1 MASISS
7 LGVGSKLDLST
18 LLTQLETAESQPLV
32 LLQQRQVSYTS
43 KLSAY
48 GTLQN
53 SLSTLQ
59 AAAKKLS
66 DPALFQGAKVT
77 SSVPEVL
84 TASAGSTAT
93 AGTYTVDVTKLAQS
107 QSLVAAGRADAKAA
121 VGTGTITIDFGTV
134 GGGTLDAATGT
145 YTGASFTKDASRTA
159 VPITINGTN
168 NTLEGIRDAINA
180 AKAGVSASIVNDGSG
195 TPHRLVLTSSQTGE
209 ASSMRISVAGDA
221 SLQGLLNND
230 PAGTQN
236 LRQTVAA
243 QNAQLTVNGIAVTSA
258 SNTVKEAIQG
268 TTLNLLKTGSSNLA
282 TQPDTATVEA
292 AINDFV
298 KAYNSLQATANTLT
312 TYDKDSKTGAALVGD
327 STLRN
332 LQTRIRQA
340 LTTPQA
346 GGPTDLKVL
355 SEIGVT
361 FQKDG
366 TMAVDSAKLKTA
378 VSTNLS
384 SVAGLFASATG
395 STAGYGKQISA
406 VVDNLTSTGGAL
418 KVASD
423 GMTASLKQLDQQF
436 TDMKMRVDAKVE
448 RYRAQFTQLDLL
460 MSQMS
465 STSTY
470 LTQQFASMQSSSS
483 K

>member
-7 LGVGSKLDLST
+7 LGVGSNLELGT
-18 LLTQLETAESQPLV
+18 LLSQLETAESQPLV
-32 LLQQRQVSYTS
+32 MLQQRQVSYTS

-48 GTLQN
+48 GTLQ
-53 SLSTLQ
+53 SALSTLQ

-66 DPALFQGAKVT
+66 DPALFQSAKVT
-77 SSVPEVL
+77 SSAPEVL
-84 TASAGSTAT
+84 TASAGSKAT
-93 AGTYTVDVTKLAQS
+93 AGTYAVEVTKLAQS
-107 QSLVAAGRADAKAA
+107 QSLVAGGQASATTAI
-121 VGTGTITIDFGTV
+121 GTGTITIDFGTV
-134 GGGTLDAATGT
+134 AGGTLDPATGQ
-145 YTGASFTKDASRTA
+145 YSGAGFTKDAERTA
-159 VPITINGTN
+159 VPITIDGTN

-209 ASSMRISVAGDA
+209 ASSMRIAVAGDA
-221 SLQGLLNND
+221 ALQNLVAND
-230 PAGTQN
+230 PAGAQN

-258 SNTVKEAIQG
+258 SNSVKEAIQG
-268 TTLNLLKTGSSNLA
+268 TTLTLLKTGSSSLS
-282 TQPDTATVEA
+282 TQPDSATVEA

-298 KAYNSLQATANTLT
+298 KAYNGLQATANALT

-327 STLRN
+327 ATLRN

-366 TMAVDSAKLKTA
+366 TMAVDAAKLK
-378 VSTNLS
+378 SSLSSNLS
-384 SVAGLFASATG
+384 GVSGLFASAAG
-395 STAGYGKQISA
+395 STAGYGKQLTA
-406 VVDNLTSTGGAL
+406 LVDNLTSTGGAL

-448 RYRAQFTQLDLL
+448 RYRAQFTQLDML
-460 MSQMS
+460 MSKMS
-465 STSTY
+465 NTSNY
-470 LTQQFASMQSSSS
+470 LSQQFESMKNSNG

>member
-66 DPALFQGAKVT
+66 DPALFQGEKVT

-384 SVAGLFASATG
+384 GVAGLFASATG

>member
-1 MASISS
+1 
-7 LGVGSKLDLST
+7 
-18 LLTQLETAESQPLV
+18 
-32 LLQQRQVSYTS
+32 
-43 KLSAY
+43 
-48 GTLQN
+48 
-53 SLSTLQ
+53 
-59 AAAKKLS
+59 
-66 DPALFQGAKVT
+66 
-77 SSVPEVL
+77 
-84 TASAGSTAT
+84 
-93 AGTYTVDVTKLAQS
+93 
-107 QSLVAAGRADAKAA
+107 
-121 VGTGTITIDFGTV
+121 
-134 GGGTLDAATGT
+134 
-145 YTGASFTKDASRTA
+145 
-159 VPITINGTN
+159 
-168 NTLEGIRDAINA
+168 
-180 AKAGVSASIVNDGSG
+180 
-195 TPHRLVLTSSQTGE
+195 
-209 ASSMRISVAGDA
+209 
-221 SLQGLLNND
+221 
-230 PAGTQN
+230 
-236 LRQTVAA
+236 
-243 QNAQLTVNGIAVTSA
+243 
-258 SNTVKEAIQG
+258 
-268 TTLNLLKTGSSNLA
+268 
-282 TQPDTATVEA
+282 VEA

-384 SVAGLFASATG
+384 GVAGLFASATG